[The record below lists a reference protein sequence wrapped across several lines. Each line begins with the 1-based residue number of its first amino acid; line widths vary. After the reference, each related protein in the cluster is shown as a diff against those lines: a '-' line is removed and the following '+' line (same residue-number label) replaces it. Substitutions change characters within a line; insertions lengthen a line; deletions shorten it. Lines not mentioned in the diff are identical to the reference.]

1 MTSRETKRG
10 LLAQI
15 IHLLEA
21 WERARCRRGWL
32 SGLGPS
38 TADSGSCVW
47 TKPGPSATEPVVN
60 QPGACISA
68 RTKSHTHSATRTL
81 MLHIASATASATLEL
96 LLPPL
101 LPSDPSGCSCG
112 WQIRLQK
119 DATTAHA
126 LCAPPHHTVCPG
138 CLPIGIQEASSKP
151 TCLDCRKAPPA
162 LRSSLL

>member
-21 WERARCRRGWL
+21 WERAKCRRGWL

-38 TADSGSCVW
+38 TADSSSCMW
-47 TKPGPSATEPVVN
+47 TNPGPSAAEPVVN

-81 MLHIASATASATLEL
+81 MLHTASATASATLEL

-119 DATTAHA
+119 GATTAHA
-126 LCAPPHHTVCPG
+126 LCGPPTILFALGACP
-138 CLPIGIQEASSKP
+138 LAFRRPRPNPHAWIAERLHQ
-151 TCLDCRKAPPA
+151 R
-162 LRSSLL
+162 